1 MRLCQPRSD
10 ALRLRPGK
18 KNGRDSAQGAS
29 AFGDIWN
36 SCGLRRPVVLTNADA
51 HRNGQCDAHAD
62 ATCYR
67 REAHL
72 PAVGAAAQ
80 IGPPRGESQLG
91 LAGVDCLIHS
101 TAPMVFPRA
110 PGRRPGQ
117 PVRLPGVRSHNTRF
131 VCYNGRIRLRM
142 TSPRRVPPRSSGGC
156 HKDDVGT
163 IWLGS
168 GPDSSDH
175 PVAGRL
181 SGQRRHAHAHHRNT
195 LLPGR
200 PAAGPACR
208 WHARDLAAR
217 CGQLCPGLVTGWPAG
232 LHLDR

>member
-110 PGRRPGQ
+110 RP
-117 PVRLPGVRSHNTRF
+117 
-131 VCYNGRIRLRM
+131 
-142 TSPRRVPPRSSGGC
+142 
-156 HKDDVGT
+156 DVGQANRCDFQAFVVT
-163 IWLGS
+163 TPVSCAIMVALGC
-168 GPDSSDH
+168 
-175 PVAGRL
+175 V
-181 SGQRRHAHAHHRNT
+181 
-195 LLPGR
+195 
-200 PAAGPACR
+200 
-208 WHARDLAAR
+208 
-217 CGQLCPGLVTGWPAG
+217 
-232 LHLDR
+232 